1 MIPGRPKWMRL
12 PENQK
17 YISGFLSLTPDAP
30 ESLKKALANWL
41 KKLDKMEAELEAE
54 HSPRK
59 Q

>member
-30 ESLKKALANWL
+30 ERLKKALAKWL
-41 KKLDKMEAELEAE
+41 KELAEEEAELEAE
-54 HSPRK
+54 HNPI
-59 Q
+59 